1 MRKRMY
7 WFLSLAGGCFVIS
20 LAAYAQEQGA
30 EAAAGGFS
38 MASAIGLFAAGAA
51 IAIAAFAGALAQGR
65 TASATMEGIARNPGA
80 QPQMFMPWIV
90 SMALIESLVI
100 YALVIA
106 FMILGKIK

>member
-1 MRKRMY
+1 M
-7 WFLSLAGGCFVIS
+7 FLFGALMAGSVVLA
-20 LAAYAQEQGA
+20 LAAQAQEA
-30 EAAAGGFS
+30 EAVAGGFS
-38 MASAIGLFAAGAA
+38 MASAVGLLAAGMA
-51 IAIAAFAGALAQGR
+51 IGIGAFGGALGQGR

-106 FMILGKIK
+106 FMILSKVK

>member
-1 MRKRMY
+1 MRRRMY
-7 WFLSLAGGCFVIS
+7 LFGALSAGSLVLA
-20 LAAYAQEQGA
+20 LAAHAQEA
-30 EAAAGGFS
+30 AAAAGGFS
-38 MASAIGLFAAGAA
+38 TASAIGLLAAGIA
-51 IAIAAFAGALAQGR
+51 IAIAAFGGALAQGR

-106 FMILGKIK
+106 FMILGKVK